1 MVDYIDTRIGFK
13 PHDRDADDYVS
24 RQLRVELERIEWA
37 RKRRIKVARNSFVNW
52 LQDVIAQ
59 VGRACGYHLS
69 PIPRIKLIR
78 VWVWLFDY
86 KNYK

>member
-13 PHDRDADDYVS
+13 PHDRGADDYVS
-24 RQLRVELERIEWA
+24 RQLKIELERLELA
-37 RKRRIKVARNSFVNW
+37 RRERARVACNSFTNW

-59 VGRACGYHLS
+59 VGRAYGYHLS

-78 VWVWLFDY
+78 CWKWLFDY
-86 KNYK
+86 

>member
-13 PHDRDADDYVS
+13 PNDRGADDYVS
-24 RQLRVELERIEWA
+24 RQLKIELERIELS
-37 RKRRIKVARNSFVNW
+37 RKRRRRVALNSFTDW
-52 LQDVIAQ
+52 LQDTIAQ
-59 VGRACGYHLS
+59 IGRAYGYHLA

-86 KNYK
+86 